1 MSISIHVDIVVQY
14 GVGRQPCRC
23 AQINSLQKVS
33 HAVSMQSTVSRL
45 LQLKIYRTST
55 RSRCTCT
62 RVHVQYKTRY
72 EVYIRVQYIMYS
84 ANKKENPYK
93 NRYRYTKR
101 RTKMK
106 GQSTAKDLPRLRGS
120 SWGRHLLLL
129 TTKGNT
135 TVMGLGTLLAQKV
148 KEFTRK
154 SRRRGFESARR
165 QNEKFQTKEI
175 KH

>member
-1 MSISIHVDIVVQY
+1 MQY
-14 GVGRQPCRC
+14 GIGRQPCRC
-23 AQINSLQKVS
+23 AQINSLLEVS

-72 EVYIRVQYIMYS
+72 EVYIRVQYFMYLAS
-84 ANKKENPYK
+84 EKENPYK

-106 GQSTAKDLPRLRGS
+106 GQSTAKDLPPEGVC
-120 SWGRHLLLL
+120 WGRRILLFRPW
-129 TTKGNT
+129 
-135 TVMGLGTLLAQKV
+135 GTQQADGGYANRLP
-148 KEFTRK
+148 
-154 SRRRGFESARR
+154 
-165 QNEKFQTKEI
+165 
-175 KH
+175 

>member
-1 MSISIHVDIVVQY
+1 MQY

-23 AQINSLQKVS
+23 AQINSLLEVS

-72 EVYIRVQYIMYS
+72 EVYIRVQYFMYS

-106 GQSTAKDLPRLRGS
+106 GQSTAKDLPPEGVC
-120 SWGRHLLLL
+120 WGRQILLL

-135 TVMGLGTLLAQKV
+135 TVMGLGSLLAQWL
-148 KEFTRK
+148 TPMATIIPRP
-154 SRRRGFESARR
+154 SREM
-165 QNEKFQTKEI
+165 
-175 KH
+175 

>member
-1 MSISIHVDIVVQY
+1 MQY

-23 AQINSLQKVS
+23 AQINSLLEVS

-72 EVYIRVQYIMYS
+72 EVYIRVQYFMYS

-106 GQSTAKDLPRLRGS
+106 GQSTGGPTTWGGLLGETLSPFDDQGEHS
-120 SWGRHLLLL
+120 SYGPGVA
-129 TTKGNT
+129 TSA
-135 TVMGLGTLLAQKV
+135 MV
-148 KEFTRK
+148 KEFTWY
-154 SRRRGFESARR
+154 SRARGFESARR

-175 KH
+175 KHWGKSQTKLNKK